1 MEPRNAI
8 TPPATGKNDDDTRDD
23 RREEKAGKHIVDNLL
38 PPGIDFDEAKDPG
51 SKHPPKAPT
60 DNRS

>member
-1 MEPRNAI
+1 MERGKSDQQR
-8 TPPATGKNDDDTRDD
+8 TPSERTSDDQRERDD
-23 RREEKAGKHIVDNLL
+23 RAADEHIVDNLL

-51 SKHPPKAPT
+51 SKTPRVPA